1 MLFQPV
7 WFHDDCAVIDCTIS
21 DTLKLCFDR
30 EVIYF
35 GVCDIRQGEKLITCH
50 LGTNKSAVLG
60 MSIIRTYEMVF

>member
-7 WFHDDCAVIDCTIS
+7 WFYDNCAVIDCMIY

-35 GVCDIRQGEKLITCH
+35 GVCDIRQDD
-50 LGTNKSAVLG
+50 
-60 MSIIRTYEMVF
+60 